1 MTLKL
6 DIGFEQL
13 LQLIRQLPAEQRAR
27 VKAALNGPTS
37 EAPAHDK
44 AFEELLLS
52 GPVLTK
58 AELDK
63 VAEAREAINKW
74 RGR

>member
-6 DIGFEQL
+6 DIGLEQL

-27 VKAALNGPTS
+27 VKAALDAPTS
-37 EAPAHDK
+37 AAPAHDK

-74 RGR
+74 RDR